1 MGGVARRAGSD
12 VCPDRRGVPGAAAI
26 AHQTPGVERCWFG
39 SGWGGEEAGVTAGC
53 YRRPGGRR
61 GGRRLHVGVTVTAS
75 MRHPLLGY
83 SSLQEAPEGAGPTGG
98 RENKA
103 GK

>member
-1 MGGVARRAGSD
+1 MLVWVWMGRGSQPVAEKAAGWEERRA
-12 VCPDRRGVPGAAAI
+12 
-26 AHQTPGVERCWFG
+26 
-39 SGWGGEEAGVTAGC
+39 
-53 YRRPGGRR
+53 
-61 GGRRLHVGVTVTAS
+61 RLDVGVTVTAS

-83 SSLQEAPEGAGPTGG
+83 SSLQEAPEGIAPTGG